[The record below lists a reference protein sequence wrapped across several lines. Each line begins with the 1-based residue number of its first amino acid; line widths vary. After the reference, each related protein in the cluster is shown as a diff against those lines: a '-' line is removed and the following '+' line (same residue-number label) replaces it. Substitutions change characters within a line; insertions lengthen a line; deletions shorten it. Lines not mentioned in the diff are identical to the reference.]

1 MLNKKLIIIKEII
14 NKKMEKLKVNEIKE
28 IFRFMG
34 IRGYSALKKP
44 QLLERMRNESIYDRY
59 LNKKKEENQEKEKT
73 KKLKDEKIANLQE
86 FWYKIDDDYEDLYN
100 EDESD
105 TEDSVCEDEFE
116 DFKNEYLVYGDYPEI
131 EDELNTK
138 NTAQEKKEYLL
149 SEDFGDEDINDY
161 EYKFGNSLQFSQN
174 RAHSHYIIGKND
186 ELIIPDMFGDG
197 DLVIPYEITKFNKN
211 ATRAF
216 DMKMVGS
223 IYLRYDDAFVKK
235 YIRGRI
241 YKKWNWKILYNNM
254 ENIFQIEF
262 PNGRTQEFKKNTHV
276 MDILSFLHKSDS
288 ITSKININVEYN
300 NEIKIFDYL
309 PLVPSTWTSNHG
321 SSGGGA
327 DGGFMNITY
336 TGPEDEKDPMK
347 DLIKKS
353 FDNKEGITYRI
364 S

>member
-1 MLNKKLIIIKEII
+1 MD
-14 NKKMEKLKVNEIKE
+14 KLKVSEMKN
-28 IFRFMG
+28 IFKFLGLRN
-34 IRGYSALKKP
+34 YTSLKKNE
-44 QLLERMRNESIYDRY
+44 LLQRMRDEGLYDAY
-59 LNKKKEENQEKEKT
+59 LNRKKEENQEKEKAVN
-73 KKLKDEKIANLQE
+73 LQNEKERNLQE
-86 FWYKIDDDYEDLYN
+86 FKETVGVTNSMNDE
-100 EDESD
+100 ESD
-105 TEDSVCEDEFE
+105 DEDSVCEDEFE

-138 NTAQEKKEYLL
+138 TTAQEKKEYLL

-216 DMKMVGS
+216 DMEMVDS

-235 YIRGRI
+235 YIQGRI

-262 PNGRTQEFKKNTHV
+262 PNGRTQEFKKNIHV
-276 MDILSFLHKSDS
+276 KDILSFLHKSDS
-288 ITSKININVEYN
+288 KTSKININVEYN
-300 NEIKIFDYL
+300 NKIKIFDYL

-336 TGPEDEKDPMK
+336 TGPEDEKEPME

-353 FDNKEGITYRI
+353 FDKEGITYSI